1 MGHGT
6 EHDANAVYAALDY
19 RFKDMGRD
27 RFYMATVEGYPA
39 LEQALRQMK
48 ANQRLQK
55 VYLVPFMIVAGDHAK
70 HDMAGPKPD
79 SWKRMVADAGY
90 EPCCLLRGLG
100 ELPEVRQLLAEH
112 AGQAEARQ
120 SAPFRGKLTGVGVG
134 PGDPELLTYK
144 AMKHIQNCDLLVL
157 PDSDRGNCVA
167 YQIVEK
173 AWAGVRNKPVLQV
186 AMPMTH
192 DKARMAESHLA
203 AARAVERHLDQGK
216 QVVFLTLGDPSVY
229 STYFYLHRQITAD
242 GYEAEMVPGVP
253 SFCAAAAQ
261 LGRSLGMGTEMIHI
275 IPSWHG
281 VEQGLDLPGVKVLMK
296 AGSQMGRVK
305 QALLDRGMEA
315 AMVENCGMDG
325 QRCFRS
331 TAEIPEDAGYFPCC
345 LSGRK
350 EARDDTF
357 CGSGFRRGGSDYG
370 PGQRL
375 LSQADLIV
383 YAGSL
388 VNPALLEYARPDC
401 RILDSARMTLEE
413 VVAAMLEAERD
424 GKTTVRLHTG
434 TPVFTGPFGS
444 KWTGWMQPGSLM
456 MCAPVSAPFAARR
469 RRFIWS
475 TRCPG

>member
-1 MGHGT
+1 MEQNKALLVVSFGTSHHDTREKTIDQIEAYLGQSFPDRKVYRAWTSGMIIQKLRREGIETDTVPDALERMLRDRITDVLIQPTHLLNGIENDQMLRQAEAYRSRFQNLRIGAPLLTSDRDLQRVAEILTAQFPNLGEEEAVLLMGHGT

-192 DKARMAESHLA
+192 DKARMA
-203 AARAVERHLDQGK
+203 
-216 QVVFLTLGDPSVY
+216 
-229 STYFYLHRQITAD
+229 
-242 GYEAEMVPGVP
+242 
-253 SFCAAAAQ
+253 
-261 LGRSLGMGTEMIHI
+261 
-275 IPSWHG
+275 
-281 VEQGLDLPGVKVLMK
+281 
-296 AGSQMGRVK
+296 
-305 QALLDRGMEA
+305 
-315 AMVENCGMDG
+315 
-325 QRCFRS
+325 
-331 TAEIPEDAGYFPCC
+331 
-345 LSGRK
+345 
-350 EARDDTF
+350 
-357 CGSGFRRGGSDYG
+357 
-370 PGQRL
+370 
-375 LSQADLIV
+375 
-383 YAGSL
+383 
-388 VNPALLEYARPDC
+388 
-401 RILDSARMTLEE
+401 
-413 VVAAMLEAERD
+413 
-424 GKTTVRLHTG
+424 
-434 TPVFTGPFGS
+434 
-444 KWTGWMQPGSLM
+444 
-456 MCAPVSAPFAARR
+456 
-469 RRFIWS
+469 
-475 TRCPG
+475 